1 MVDITVHMSD
11 EHLFDSADSEACG
24 VQVTS
29 EGLKCELAHGALCTV
44 YHCSHMHTTQRV
56 MR

>member
-44 YHCSHMHTTQRV
+44 YHCSHMHRE
-56 MR
+56 